1 MIIIRVFAVLL
12 AALATL
18 GAARAPSGAADPEPR
33 GRAVLDG
40 FVLGPLPPD
49 LGRHMSDF
57 AYDWGDVA
65 FHSRV
70 WERGPDSSGATH
82 VDMTA
87 EVLRGAKLSD
97 PAALRAFLAHYL
109 EKPAET
115 WHPRGS
121 RGRPGFAG
129 PDDAFFLDR
138 PGVAVYARLEK
149 SGAGPGPLL
158 QFLDG
163 VRRDV

>member
-1 MIIIRVFAVLL
+1 
-12 AALATL
+12 
-18 GAARAPSGAADPEPR
+18 
-33 GRAVLDG
+33 
-40 FVLGPLPPD
+40 
-49 LGRHMSDF
+49 
-57 AYDWGDVA
+57 VA
-65 FHSRV
+65 FRSRV

-97 PAALRAFLAHYL
+97 PAALRAFLARYL

-115 WHPRGS
+115 WHPRRS

-129 PDDAFFLDR
+129 GDDAFFLDR

-149 SGAGPGPLL
+149 PGADPESLL
-158 QFLDG
+158 QFMDG